1 MVQINLP
8 ATMKIE
14 AKEKAV
20 RFTPYK
26 ENFVVPVAAG
36 SSLAL
41 KAETVGQYLYYIKQ
55 GFVEDA
61 AATKDTVDIFINSPA
76 KITVANNSTKT
87 ISFIPYREN
96 FQQEVEAGEGYEF
109 VVKTAGQV
117 LYYIAQDTNGIEVDG
132 GLDVTQ
138 EAASTNAVAS
148 N

>member
-1 MVQINLP
+1 MIKINLP

-14 AKEKAV
+14 ALGKDV

-26 ENFVVPVAAG
+26 ENFVVPVKAG
-36 SSLAL
+36 TSLSL
-41 KAETVGQYLYYIKQ
+41 KAESVGQYLYYVKQ
-55 GFVEDA
+55 GFTAD
-61 AATKDTVDIFINSPA
+61 DTVADITINSPA
-76 KITVANNSTKT
+76 KITITNTSDKILN
-87 ISFIPYREN
+87 FIPYREN

-117 LYYIAQDTNGIEVDG
+117 LYYIAQDFEG

-138 EAASTNAVAS
+138 TAAESNAVAS